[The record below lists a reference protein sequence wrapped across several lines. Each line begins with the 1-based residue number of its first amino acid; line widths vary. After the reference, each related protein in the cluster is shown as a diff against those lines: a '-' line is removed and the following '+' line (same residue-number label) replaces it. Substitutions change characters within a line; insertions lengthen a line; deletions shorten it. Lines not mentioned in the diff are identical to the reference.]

1 MKTGIILLAAGSS
14 SRLGRAKQLIEYQ
27 GKTLIQK
34 SVDEAKKSQ
43 ANCLVVVLG
52 ANADLIQTGF
62 DSSSTPFIVN
72 PDWQQGMSSSMQ
84 VGLRF
89 LMEREKIEQV
99 ILMLSDQPF
108 VDTSFLNQL
117 IKAKAT
123 SGKGIVAAA
132 YSDTLGVPALFDR
145 SYFEELLQLT
155 GSEGAKRVIVNH
167 QAAVHAIDFPLGAVD
182 LDTEEDVSQ
191 FLSLYPQKNL
201 PNPCI
206 ETR

>member
-14 SRLGRAKQLIEYQ
+14 SRLGRAKQLIEFQ

-34 SVDEAKKSQ
+34 AIDEANKSQ

-52 ANADLIQTGF
+52 ANAELIQTGF

-84 VGLRF
+84 AGLRF
-89 LMEREKIEQV
+89 LMEKEVIDQV
-99 ILMLSDQPF
+99 LLMLCDQPF
-108 VDTSFLNQL
+108 VDASLLDEL
-117 IKAKAT
+117 ITAKET

-132 YSDTLGVPALFDR
+132 YSNTLGVPALFDR
-145 SYFEELLQLT
+145 RYFEELVQLT
-155 GSEGAKRVIVNH
+155 GSEGAKKVIFNH
-167 QAAVHAIDFPLGAVD
+167 QAEVHALDFPLGAVD

-191 FLSLYPQKNL
+191 FLIRYPQKNL
-201 PNPCI
+201 PNPS
-206 ETR
+206 